1 MINRVII
8 KSNKILLLF
17 NIRFIRFLF
26 VGGINTL
33 FGYGV
38 FSLLIL
44 LKVYYPIALF
54 LATVMG
60 VVFNYFT
67 IGRIVFRRK
76 GREYILRFVSVYAVV
91 YFFNLGL
98 LKLLNQVFYLNILI
112 SQIICLLPV
121 VLLNYFLQKRIVFR

>member
-1 MINRVII
+1 MEFIVSVIRRFWE
-8 KSNKILLLF
+8 N
-17 NIRFIRFLF
+17 RFIRFLF

-67 IGRIVFRRK
+67 IGRIVFRRR
-76 GREYILRFVSVYAVV
+76 GREYVLRFVSVYAVV
-91 YFFNLGL
+91 YCFNLGL
-98 LKLLNQVFYLNILI
+98 LKLLNQVFYVNILI
-112 SQIICLLPV
+112 SQIICLFPV

>member
-1 MINRVII
+1 MEFIVSVIRRFWE
-8 KSNKILLLF
+8 N
-17 NIRFIRFLF
+17 RFIRFLF

-112 SQIICLLPV
+112 SQIICLFPV